1 MSIKAKSRCQLRSKM
16 FSIIACI
23 GKNRELGL
31 KGGLVFHIKDDM
43 KFFKETTMGHP
54 VIMGDRTFA
63 SLPQALPGRT
73 NYVLT
78 HHPENLSET
87 AVPVT
92 DLEEFIAKYADSP
105 EEVFVIGGGFV
116 YNEFLPYA
124 DNLYLTEVDATAEAD
139 TFFPE
144 FDKTQYNK
152 TIIKK
157 GQSDDLTYA
166 FAKYTKLN

>member
-1 MSIKAKSRCQLRSKM
+1 M

-23 GKNRELGL
+23 GKNRELGN
-31 KGGLVFHIKDDM
+31 KGGLVFHIKEDM
-43 KFFKETTMGHP
+43 QFFKETTMGHP

-63 SLPQALPGRT
+63 SLPHALPGRT

-78 HHPENLSET
+78 RHPERLPEGVV
-87 AVPVT
+87 AVNDIEAFIKDHT
-92 DLEEFIAKYADSP
+92 D

-144 FDKTQYNK
+144 FDKSKYEK

>member
-1 MSIKAKSRCQLRSKM
+1 ML
-16 FSIIACI
+16 SIIACI
-23 GKNRELGL
+23 GKNRELGNQ
-31 KGGLVFHIKDDM
+31 GGLVFHIKEDM
-43 KFFKETTMGHP
+43 QFFKETTMGHP
-54 VIMGDRTFA
+54 IIMGDRTFA
-63 SLPQALPGRT
+63 SLPHALPGRT

-78 HHPENLSET
+78 RHPERLPEGVI
-87 AVPVT
+87 AVNDV
-92 DLEEFIAKYADSP
+92 EAFIKEHSN

-124 DNLYLTEVDATAEAD
+124 DNLYLTEVDAEAEAD

-144 FDKTQYNK
+144 FDKSKYEK

>member
-1 MSIKAKSRCQLRSKM
+1 M

-23 GKNRELGL
+23 GKNRELGNQ
-31 KGGLVFHIKDDM
+31 GGLVFHIKEDM
-43 KFFKETTMGHP
+43 QFFKDTTMGHP
-54 VIMGDRTFA
+54 VIMGDRTFS
-63 SLPQALPGRT
+63 SLPHALPGRT

-78 HHPENLSET
+78 RHPERLPEGVV
-87 AVPVT
+87 AVN
-92 DLEEFIAKYADSP
+92 DIEAFIKDHAD

-124 DNLYLTEVDATAEAD
+124 DNLYLTEVDAEAEAD

-144 FDKTQYNK
+144 FDKSKYEK

-157 GQSDDLTYA
+157 GQSDDLTYS

>member
-1 MSIKAKSRCQLRSKM
+1 M
-16 FSIIACI
+16 FGIIACI
-23 GKNRELGL
+23 GKNRELGN
-31 KGGLVFHIKDDM
+31 KGGLVFHIKEDM
-43 KFFKETTMGHP
+43 QFFKETTMGHP
-54 VIMGDRTFA
+54 VIMGDRTFT
-63 SLPQALPGRT
+63 SLPHALPGRT

-78 HHPENLSET
+78 RHPERLPEG
-87 AVPVT
+87 VIPVS
-92 DLEEFIAKYADSP
+92 DIEAFIKEHSD

-124 DNLYLTEVDATAEAD
+124 DNLYLTEVDAEAEAD

-144 FDKTQYNK
+144 FDKSKYEK

>member
-1 MSIKAKSRCQLRSKM
+1 M

-23 GKNRELGL
+23 GKNRELGNQ
-31 KGGLVFHIKDDM
+31 GGLVFHIKEDM
-43 KFFKETTMGHP
+43 QFFKETTMGHP
-54 VIMGDRTFA
+54 VIMGDRTFF
-63 SLPQALPGRT
+63 SLPHALPGRT

-78 HHPENLSET
+78 RHPERLPEGVI
-87 AVPVT
+87 AVN
-92 DLEEFIAKYADSP
+92 DIEAFIKEHAN

-124 DNLYLTEVDATAEAD
+124 DNLYLTEVDAEAEAD

-144 FDKTQYNK
+144 FDKSKYKK

>member
-1 MSIKAKSRCQLRSKM
+1 M

-31 KGGLVFHIKDDM
+31 KGGLVFHIKEDM
-43 KFFKETTMGHP
+43 RFFKETTMGHP
-54 VIMGDRTFA
+54 IIMGDRTFA
-63 SLPQALPGRT
+63 SLPHALPGRT

-78 HHPENLSET
+78 HHPENLPSD

-92 DLEEFIAKYADSP
+92 DLEEFIGKFADSS

-124 DNLYLTEVDATAEAD
+124 DNLYLTEVDAEAEAD

-144 FDKTQYNK
+144 FDKSKYDK

-157 GQSDDLTYA
+157 GNSDDLTYA
-166 FAKYTKLN
+166 FAKYSKIK

>member
-1 MSIKAKSRCQLRSKM
+1 M

-23 GKNRELGL
+23 GKNRELGNQ
-31 KGGLVFHIKDDM
+31 GGLVFQIKEDM
-43 KFFKETTMGHP
+43 QFFKETTMGHP
-54 VIMGDRTFA
+54 VIMGDRTFT
-63 SLPQALPGRT
+63 SLPHALPGRT

-78 HHPENLSET
+78 RHPERLPEGVI
-87 AVPVT
+87 AVN
-92 DLEEFIAKYADSP
+92 DIEAFIKEHTN

-124 DNLYLTEVDATAEAD
+124 DNLYLTEVDAEAEAD

-144 FDKTQYNK
+144 FDKSKYEK

>member
-1 MSIKAKSRCQLRSKM
+1 M

-23 GKNRELGL
+23 GKNRELGNQ
-31 KGGLVFHIKDDM
+31 GGLVFHIKEDM
-43 KFFKETTMGHP
+43 QFFKETTMGHP
-54 VIMGDRTFA
+54 VIMGDRTFT
-63 SLPQALPGRT
+63 SLPHALPGRT

-78 HHPENLSET
+78 RHPERLPEGVV
-87 AVPVT
+87 AVN
-92 DLEEFIAKYADSP
+92 DIEAFIKDHAD

-124 DNLYLTEVDATAEAD
+124 DNLYLTEVDAEAEAD

-144 FDKTQYNK
+144 FDKSKYEK

-157 GQSDDLTYA
+157 GQSDDLTYT

>member
-1 MSIKAKSRCQLRSKM
+1 M

-31 KGGLVFHIKDDM
+31 KGGLVFHIKEDM

-54 VIMGDRTFA
+54 VIMGDRTFT
-63 SLPQALPGRT
+63 SLPHALPGRT

-78 HHPENLSET
+78 HHPENLPAE

-92 DLEEFIAKYADSP
+92 DLEEFIAKNLNSNV
-105 EEVFVIGGGFV
+105 EIFVIGGGFV

-124 DNLYLTEVDATAEAD
+124 KNLYLTEVDAEHEAD

-144 FDKTQYNK
+144 FDKNLYEK

-157 GQSDDLTYA
+157 GNSDDLTYA

>member
-1 MSIKAKSRCQLRSKM
+1 M

-23 GKNRELGL
+23 GKNRELGN
-31 KGGLVFHIKDDM
+31 KGGLVFHIKEDM
-43 KFFKETTMGHP
+43 QFFKETTMGHP
-54 VIMGDRTFA
+54 VIMGDRTFT
-63 SLPQALPGRT
+63 SLPHALPGRT

-78 HHPENLSET
+78 RHPERLPEG
-87 AVPVT
+87 VIPVS
-92 DLEEFIAKYADSP
+92 DIEAFIKEHYD

-124 DNLYLTEVDATAEAD
+124 DNLYLTEVDAEAEAD

-144 FDKTQYNK
+144 FDRSKYEK

-157 GQSDDLTYA
+157 GQSDDLTYS

>member
-1 MSIKAKSRCQLRSKM
+1 M

-23 GKNRELGL
+23 GKNRELGN
-31 KGGLVFHIKDDM
+31 KGGLVFHIKEDM
-43 KFFKETTMGHP
+43 QFFKETTMGHP
-54 VIMGDRTFA
+54 VIMGDRTFT
-63 SLPQALPGRT
+63 SLPHALPGRT

-78 HHPENLSET
+78 RHPERLPEGVV
-87 AVPVT
+87 AVN
-92 DLEEFIAKYADSP
+92 DIEAFIKDHAD

-124 DNLYLTEVDATAEAD
+124 DNLYLTEVDAEAEAD

-144 FDKTQYNK
+144 FDKSKYEK